1 MVRNPFPSLITQFLF
16 NADPPH
22 LSSRGRTIGYQV
34 HTSNGYFTKISQQ
47 ARPQRCGLTKHYP
60 FTTPSLS
67 PPLSLP
73 LPKKTHLYCSTLI
86 PFVPPPTHIH
96 TISLSSNTQ
105 ISGVIFFTYFSRSQV
120 TTLSSTP
127 PTHPSTHAPPT
138 QPKTP
143 HSTSSTLSAPKK
155 MPFPLPSPPL
165 PPQPTPRT
173 LLTYLI
179 HLLHLLTPPQELTPL
194 LPLHRPSPRFPWFRT
209 SPPRLHPPTALLA
222 RRIALRRAR
231 RA

>member
-1 MVRNPFPSLITQFLF
+1 MRNPFPILITQCPF

-22 LSSRGRTIGYQV
+22 LSSRGRAIGYQV

-67 PPLSLP
+67 PSIVSSPHQKNGPLLQYLDPLCLP
-73 LPKKTHLYCSTLI
+73 PR
-86 PFVPPPTHIH
+86 HIH
-96 TISLSSNTQ
+96 TISLSSNAQ
-105 ISGVIFFTYFSRSQV
+105 ISLFS
-120 TTLSSTP
+120 LSSHYGILTKP
-127 PTHPSTHAPPT
+127 NPPPT
-138 QPKTP
+138 QPTTPPPQKTP
-143 HSTSSTLSAPKK
+143 HSTSITLSAPKK
-155 MPFPLPSPPL
+155 MPFSLPSPPR

-179 HLLHLLTPPQELTPL
+179 HLLASLLHLLTPPQEQTPL
-194 LPLHRPSPRFPWFRT
+194 LPLHRPSPRFPWFHT
-209 SPPRLHPPTALLA
+209 SPPRLHPPTTLLA